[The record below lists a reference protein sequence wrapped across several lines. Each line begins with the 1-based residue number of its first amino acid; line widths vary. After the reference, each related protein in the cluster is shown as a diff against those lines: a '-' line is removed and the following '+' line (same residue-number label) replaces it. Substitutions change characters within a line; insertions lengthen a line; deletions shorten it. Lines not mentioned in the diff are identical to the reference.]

1 MAHDRLAVHLD
12 GGIGVALLRIL
23 AIAIVVALV
32 TRWLR
37 RALAEGVNKRSPS
50 GKPWWDNEDAREDSR
65 PKLKT
70 LKFRRDPHDVLELD
84 RGASRAAID
93 EAFERLSAQNKSSSI
108 AELSEEIQALAQR
121 KTEELEAA
129 YAALTEEIS

>member
-1 MAHDRLAVHLD
+1 M
-12 GGIGVALLRIL
+12 ALLRIL
-23 AIAIVVALV
+23 AIAIVVGLV

-37 RALAEGVNKRSPS
+37 RALSEGARKRSPS
-50 GKPWWDNEDAREDSR
+50 GKPWWDNEDARVDSR

-70 LKFRRDPHDVLELD
+70 LKFRRAPHDVLELD

-93 EAFERLSAQNKSSSI
+93 EAFERLSAQNSTASV
-108 AELSEEIQALAQR
+108 ENLSEEIQALAQR

-129 YAALTEEIS
+129 YAALTEETS